1 MHIAQRG
8 RSRNDDRPN
17 NNTLPHPPISGGTA
31 ETQSSNQD
39 QVDSVSV
46 MVRMNNTVNI
56 LKEGSNDVL
65 TVVGKVAKDILEPY
79 SETNDR
85 ELRQKYGD
93 HLSEI
98 DAPLY
103 LTNLLRRLMDT
114 GLETRDGWLGM
125 YVVRSV
131 FWNYSDASLKMA
143 KGLGRSGLLKIVLND
158 LDTYGIKSSKN
169 EASEILHELGA
180 CIYFIKIQLVD

>member
-1 MHIAQRG
+1 MLAIL
-8 RSRNDDRPN
+8 SRPSA
-17 NNTLPHPPISGGTA
+17 ISGGTA

-39 QVDSVSV
+39 QVDAVSV
-46 MVRMNNTVNI
+46 MVRMNNTINLI
-56 LKEGSNDVL
+56 KEGSYSDIL
-65 TVVGKVAKDILEPY
+65 SVVGKVAKDILEPF
-79 SETNDR
+79 SETDDM

-98 DAPLY
+98 DAPLH
-103 LTNLLRRLMDT
+103 LTTLLRRLMDI

-125 YVVRSV
+125 YVVRSL

-169 EASEILHELGA
+169 EVIISLDEA
-180 CIYFIKIQLVD
+180 CCV

>member
-1 MHIAQRG
+1 M
-8 RSRNDDRPN
+8 
-17 NNTLPHPPISGGTA
+17 LPHPPISGGTL

-46 MVRMNNTVNI
+46 MVRMNNAVNI
-56 LKEGSNDVL
+56 LKERFNDVL

-169 EASEILHELGA
+169 EASEILHEFWRMY
-180 CIYFIKIQLVD
+180 IFY

>member
-1 MHIAQRG
+1 MHIAQR
-8 RSRNDDRPN
+8 SWSQNDDRPN
-17 NNTLPHPPISGGTA
+17 TSLPHPPISGGTA

-39 QVDSVSV
+39 QTDSVSV
-46 MVRMNNTVNI
+46 MVRMSNAINI
-56 LKEGSNDVL
+56 LKEESFNDVL
-65 TVVGKVAKDILEPY
+65 TVVRKVAKDILEPF
-79 SETNDR
+79 SKTNNR

-103 LTNLLRRLMDT
+103 LTNFLRRLMDT

-131 FWNYSDASLKMA
+131 FWNYSHASLKMA
-143 KGLGRSGLLKIVLND
+143 KGLGRSGLLKIVLKD

-169 EASEILHELGA
+169 EAS
-180 CIYFIKIQLVD
+180 DSP